1 MSCQDTR
8 ELFSAWVDGEATPAE
23 RARGEEHLR
32 ACADC
37 RRELDH
43 FRHTLAL
50 LRAVEPA
57 RAPAGFAGGVLARA
71 RPAPRP
77 RLLERVF
84 LPLGAKLPLHAAA
97 IVMVGVLVASV
108 VRETP
113 ELTRAVPGE
122 ALRGAAPGGARP
134 VERATSG
141 AGQLLPEAAHAP
153 IRPRAAQVARAASPL
168 PEPTRRADP
177 PASAAPRAED
187 FMAKSAAAPAASRS
201 MTAEPAAAVLPGLLT
216 VRDRADARRA
226 LAELVAR
233 LGGAELSEHSDEE
246 AVVVE
251 VVLPAA
257 AYAEFVRGLG
267 RIGTW
272 AAAREPAGA
281 PVRVRVTLK
290 SSG

>member
-23 RARGEEHLR
+23 RARVEEHLR

-37 RRELDH
+37 RRELDR
-43 FRHTLAL
+43 FRRTLAL

-57 RAPAGFAGGVLARA
+57 RAPAGFAGRVLARA

-97 IVMVGVLVASV
+97 LAMVGVLVAYV
-108 VRETP
+108 VRQSP
-113 ELTRAVPGE
+113 DLGRGVPGE
-122 ALRGAAPGGARP
+122 AFRAAPPGAVRP
-134 VERATSG
+134 VERVTGGVLPQAT
-141 AGQLLPEAAHAP
+141 QAP
-153 IRPRAAQVARAASPL
+153 TRPRAAQVARATSPP
-168 PEPTRRADP
+168 PEPTRRTE
-177 PASAAPRAED
+177 PAVPAAPRADEV
-187 FMAKSAAAPAASRS
+187 MAKSAAAPAARRS
-201 MTAEPAAAVLPGLLT
+201 MTTEPAAAVLTGVLT
-216 VRDRADARRA
+216 VRDIADARLA
-226 LAELVAR
+226 LAELVGR
-233 LGGAELSEHSDEE
+233 LGGAEVSEHSDEE

-267 RIGTW
+267 RIGSW
-272 AAAREPAGA
+272 AVPREPAGA

>member
-1 MSCQDTR
+1 VSCQDTR

-23 RARGEEHLR
+23 RAGVEEHLR

-37 RRELDH
+37 RRELDR
-43 FRHTLAL
+43 FRRTVAL
-50 LRAVEPA
+50 LSAVEPA
-57 RAPAGFAGGVLARA
+57 RAPAGFAERVLARA
-71 RPAPRP
+71 GPAPRP

-84 LPLGAKLPLHAAA
+84 LPLGAKLPLHVAA

-113 ELTRAVPGE
+113 ELSRAVPGG
-122 ALRGAAPGGARP
+122 APRAAAPGGARP

-141 AGQLLPEAAHAP
+141 AGRVLPEATHAP
-153 IRPRAAQVARAASPL
+153 TRPRAARAASAP
-168 PEPTRRADP
+168 PEPARRAE
-177 PASAAPRAED
+177 PAAPAAPRAGD
-187 FMAKSAAAPAASRS
+187 FMAKGAAAPAASRS
-201 MTAEPAAAVLPGLLT
+201 MTGESTAAVLPGLLT
-216 VRDRADARRA
+216 VRDRAYARRA

-233 LGGAELSEHSDEE
+233 LGGAELSEHPDEE

-272 AAAREPAGA
+272 TAAREPGGA

>member
-1 MSCQDTR
+1 VSCQDTR
-8 ELFSAWVDGEATPAE
+8 ELFSAWVDGEATAAE
-23 RARGEEHLR
+23 RARVEEHLR

-57 RAPAGFAGGVLARA
+57 RASAGFPGRVLARA

-113 ELTRAVPGE
+113 ELRRAAPGE
-122 ALRGAAPGGARP
+122 ALRAAAPGGARP

-141 AGQLLPEAAHAP
+141 AGQVLPEAARAP
-153 IRPRAAQVARAASPL
+153 TRPRAARVAQAASAP
-168 PEPTRRADP
+168 PEPTRRAEP
-177 PASAAPRAED
+177 AASAEPRAED
-187 FMAKSAAAPAASRS
+187 FMAKGAPAASRP

-233 LGGAELSEHSDEE
+233 LGGTELSEHSDGE
-246 AVVVE
+246 ALVVE
-251 VVLPAA
+251 VVLPAD

-272 AAAREPAGA
+272 AATREPAGA
-281 PVRVRVTLK
+281 PVRVRVTLT
-290 SSG
+290 SAG

>member
-8 ELFSAWVDGEATPAE
+8 ELFSAWIDGEAAPAE
-23 RARGEEHLR
+23 RARVEEHLR

-37 RRELDH
+37 RHELDH
-43 FRHTLAL
+43 FRRTLAL
-50 LRAVEPA
+50 LSAVEPA
-57 RAPAGFAGGVLARA
+57 RAPAGFAGRVLARA

-97 IVMVGVLVASV
+97 IVMVGVLVAFV
-108 VRETP
+108 VREAP
-113 ELTRAVPGE
+113 ELRRAVPRE
-122 ALRGAAPGGARP
+122 APRAVAPGGARP

-141 AGQLLPEAAHAP
+141 AGRVLPEATHAP
-153 IRPRAAQVARAASPL
+153 TQPRAARAASAP
-168 PEPTRRADP
+168 PEPP
-177 PASAAPRAED
+177 PAAPAAPRAD
-187 FMAKSAAAPAASRS
+187 DIMAKGAAAPAASRS

-251 VVLPAA
+251 VALPAA

-272 AAAREPAGA
+272 AATREPAGA
-281 PVRVRVTLK
+281 PVRVRVTLT
-290 SSG
+290 SAG